1 MSNTK
6 LKSLGKNYLGENIL
20 FNENDTNKIYDKI
33 TNVLMSEI
41 YNKQLSVSNGRE
53 FLNKIYKLYDE
64 GNEQFEKYASCSKS
78 CSDCCCL
85 YVECTAIE
93 AELIRDYV
101 QANFPKDD
109 KEVFMNKVKELLPTI
124 PSPYEIKENI
134 KIAHNYLSKKI
145 PCVFLS
151 DEKTCMIYPVR
162 PFNCRKFL
170 SISSPEKCD
179 IGGKVNKIS
188 PSINNIGTLSI
199 NVLSLSVTR
208 FKNLKYDSNK
218 DFDALHK
225 SIPLWFKDGF
235 SEINRLK

>member
-1 MSNTK
+1 LSNTK

-64 GNEQFEKYASCSKS
+64 GNEQFEKYASCSKG